1 MIRQGSF
8 PPACRMRHRRA
19 YLVVQAQ
26 GRKRH
31 TRHFVVIVMQKT
43 DGPTRLGLTVSR
55 KIGGAVQRNLVKR
68 RLREFFRLNY
78 HRLPAAVDISLI
90 AKTGAALISM
100 AQIREELGFLLDGKQ
115 GSGLPC
121 SVDSSLSQSH
131 STSESYLR

>member
-8 PPACRMRHRRA
+8 PPGCRMRHRRA

-31 TRHFVVIVMQKT
+31 TRHFVVIIMQKP

-55 KIGGAVQRNLVKR
+55 KVGGAVQRNLVKR

-78 HRLPAAVDISLI
+78 PRLPTSVDISLI
-90 AKTGAALISM
+90 AKPGAALISM
-100 AQIREELGFLLDGKQ
+100 AQIREELGFLINGKQ
-115 GSGLPC
+115 GSGLSC
-121 SVDSSLSQSH
+121 SVESSLPQSN
-131 STSESYLR
+131 STSESFPR